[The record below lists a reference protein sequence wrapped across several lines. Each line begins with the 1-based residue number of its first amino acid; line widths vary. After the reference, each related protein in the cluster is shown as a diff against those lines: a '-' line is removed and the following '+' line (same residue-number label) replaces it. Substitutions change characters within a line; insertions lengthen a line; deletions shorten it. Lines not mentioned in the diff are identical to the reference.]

1 MCALRVVVVS
11 RHARVWLTMHYS
23 CICQARVHTN
33 ELREKHACSCE
44 PKCTSAVPANHDAYS
59 SRLMS
64 RVYTHAPDLQFYI
77 TDLPCT
83 HRGYFACIFKNVSS
97 CVVASHVCSQV

>member
-23 CICQARVHTN
+23 CICQARVHIN

-44 PKCTSAVPANHDAYS
+44 PKCTSAVHANHDAYS
-59 SRLMS
+59 SRLTS
-64 RVYTHAPDLQFYI
+64 RVYTHAPDLQFYV

-83 HRGYFACIFKNVSS
+83 HRLFCMYFQKCVELCS
-97 CVVASHVCSQV
+97 CLTCV